1 MARTMLVTCCRFA
14 HSYPQGVDE
23 NTRQYLSALV
33 DAVEHFW
40 LESIAAQ
47 VLLQELK
54 VPNWSGRIWKYCQ
67 RSEAK
72 ALAQR
77 QFAPAR
83 AILQQVPIDSAALVA
98 LVSALGTP
106 ERVAAKAA
114 MPKRAARH
122 ARSSRAA

>member
-1 MARTMLVTCCRFA
+1 MARTMLVTCCRLA

-23 NTRQYLSALV
+23 NTREYLAALV

-47 VLLQELK
+47 TLLQAVS
-54 VPNWSGRIWKYCQ
+54 VPNWSEWICKYCE
-67 RSEAK
+67 RSDAK
-72 ALAQR
+72 ALAQK

-83 AILQQVPIDSAALVA
+83 AIINQVQIDSAALVA

-106 ERVAAKAA
+106 ERAAAKAV
-114 MPKRAARH
+114 MPKRVARR